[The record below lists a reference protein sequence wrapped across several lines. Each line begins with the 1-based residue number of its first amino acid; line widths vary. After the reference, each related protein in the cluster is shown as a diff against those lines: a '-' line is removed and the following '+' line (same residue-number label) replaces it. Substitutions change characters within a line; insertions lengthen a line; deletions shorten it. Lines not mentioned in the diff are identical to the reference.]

1 MTDSACACGTTN
13 TFQNEIDEV
22 LVVVSDLQNLSY
34 MQHLLLTERLQ
45 HSSERDALFTLHH
58 AFHDR
63 LEALQ
68 KRCGTLSNAYS
79 NPKTASTFREYAGE
93 RVAHPQP
100 INTKIPLPE

>member
-22 LVVVSDLQNLSY
+22 IVVVSDLQNLSY
-34 MQHLLLTERLQ
+34 MQHLLLTERMQ

-68 KRCGTLSNAYS
+68 KSCGTLSDAFSFPKPKRFVPEIRQHAGRSSAANQ
-79 NPKTASTFREYAGE
+79 PKT
-93 RVAHPQP
+93 
-100 INTKIPLPE
+100 PLPD

>member
-22 LVVVSDLQNLSY
+22 IVAVSDLQNLSY
-34 MQHLLLTERLQ
+34 IQHLVLTERMQ

-58 AFHDR
+58 AFRDR
-63 LEALQ
+63 LEALE
-68 KRCGTLSNAYS
+68 KSCGML
-79 NPKTASTFREYAGE
+79 E

-100 INTKIPLPE
+100 INAKNPLPD

>member
-22 LVVVSDLQNLSY
+22 LVVVSDLQNLSH

-45 HSSERDALFTLHH
+45 HSSERDALFTLHN

>member
-1 MTDSACACGTTN
+1 MNDLACACGTTN

-22 LVVVSDLQNLSY
+22 TIAVSDLQNLSY
-34 MQHLLLTERLQ
+34 IQHLLLTERLQ

-58 AFHDR
+58 AFRDR

-79 NPKTASTFREYAGE
+79 YPKTASTFREYAGE

-100 INTKIPLPE
+100 INTKNPLPD